1 MPKEKGGL
9 DLRGMTIPHHE
20 DASGA
25 NAPSPD
31 EGGAS
36 RADAYYCNSRGR
48 FSEGGTDEGNRSW
61 VSSRPQPLRGL
72 VDGLL
77 VRGHV
82 HGVSLQHGPVPTID
96 CRATNS
102 EAVGLIVAQLA
113 SAMAWG
119 GEVIKRLTQTQ
130 REANDIR
137 RHFDEMAEHCT
148 RWEGGGGGSSGAAAS
163 LVKVAKKRKASI
175 PAEKEARPSRANAG
189 YYHSRGIF
197 PEGGARK
204 ETGLGRVPALNLFE
218 DSLVVTPSGAVATE
232 FLCNMVLDQDIGR
245 LQGATNSEAA
255 MAWGGEVIKRLTQT
269 QREANDIRRH
279 FDEMAE
285 HCTQLK
291 VRLAELEE
299 IAVDYRQSGPRP
311 DPRLLRQ
318 AALEVLTISAR
329 TDSPRRTGRKKF
341 SGDERQRRRRRRV
354 GGGGG
359 GGVFEERK
367 GRLVLGLGL

>member
-148 RWEGGGGGSSGAAAS
+148 
-163 LVKVAKKRKASI
+163 
-175 PAEKEARPSRANAG
+175 
-189 YYHSRGIF
+189 
-197 PEGGARK
+197 
-204 ETGLGRVPALNLFE
+204 
-218 DSLVVTPSGAVATE
+218 
-232 FLCNMVLDQDIGR
+232 
-245 LQGATNSEAA
+245 
-255 MAWGGEVIKRLTQT
+255 
-269 QREANDIRRH
+269 
-279 FDEMAE
+279 
-285 HCTQLK
+285 QLK

-299 IAVDYRQSGPRP
+299 VRDR
-311 DPRLLRQ
+311 
-318 AALEVLTISAR
+318 
-329 TDSPRRTGRKKF
+329 
-341 SGDERQRRRRRRV
+341 
-354 GGGGG
+354 
-359 GGVFEERK
+359 EERAAEAQSE
-367 GRLVLGLGL
+367 GLETQGLRLAAEKRL